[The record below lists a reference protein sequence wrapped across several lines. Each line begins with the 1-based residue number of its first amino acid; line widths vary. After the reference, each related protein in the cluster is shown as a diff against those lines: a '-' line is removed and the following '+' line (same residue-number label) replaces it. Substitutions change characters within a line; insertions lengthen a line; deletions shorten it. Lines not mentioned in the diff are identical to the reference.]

1 MLYLPPTKFTSQCVV
16 SSTPRGGIDGIQA
29 CMMKSLLRDNDL
41 FFDYIVPMVEEF
53 WVSQRVPSGWEEM
66 KCSMLFKKGDAADPG
81 NYRSIMLI
89 KITQKIVLI
98 IIGSRLES
106 LIEDLDIESQCGF
119 RCGRGCRDA
128 IFTARLLLKKRKEH
142 QQET

>member
-1 MLYLPPTKFTSQCVV
+1 
-16 SSTPRGGIDGIQA
+16 
-29 CMMKSLLRDNDL
+29 
-41 FFDYIVPMVEEF
+41 
-53 WVSQRVPSGWEEM
+53 M
-66 KCSMLFKKGDAADPG
+66 KCPMLFKKGDAADPG

-119 RCGRGCRDA
+119 RCGRGCRVA

-142 QQET
+142 